1 MRTGLT
7 RMTRVMTDD
16 VRTTGKGI
24 ERERER
30 ERNNATM
37 RKRRD
42 KKGEEIRE
50 EITLWSAQT
59 TQGWPRSHACPF
71 SP

>member
-16 VRTTGKGI
+16 VRTTEKGI
-24 ERERER
+24 ERGR

-42 KKGEEIRE
+42 KKSEEIRE